1 MQRTLRWKRLKER
14 RRNERS
20 EIRKGRAVNILFCSV
35 GRRCELLKDFRT
47 TMGEKIKIVVTDNS
61 PVAPAM
67 AFADKAYLVPLITDP
82 SYISIILDICK
93 KEDIQAVTT
102 LIDPEIML
110 LAKHRAEF
118 EAIGVLV
125 LAPYEETAKLCFNKY
140 EMYRFLVE
148 KNIPT
153 IKTYGTCEEFMQ
165 VYEAGEISFPVF
177 VKPRTGSGSVGARK
191 IDTPE
196 LLKQVTEQDE
206 SLIIQELMTGKDL
219 DADVYVDTI
228 SHKPVAVFSKRKL
241 STTIGG
247 ANKTISFK
255 DQKLFDFVQKVMA
268 VLQFNGPLDMDFF
281 YQNGQYY
288 LSEINP
294 RFGGAYLHAYGAGV
308 DFVKLI
314 CENVEGR
321 ENPAD
326 IGNYEEDVVMMMY
339 DSVVIR
345 KKSELDANMISVM

>member
-1 MQRTLRWKRLKER
+1 M
-14 RRNERS
+14 
-20 EIRKGRAVNILFCSV
+20 NILFCSV
-35 GRRCELLKDFRT
+35 GRRCELLKDFRR
-47 TMGEKIKIVVTDNS
+47 TMGEDIKIVVTDNS
-61 PVAPAM
+61 EVAPAM
-67 AFADKAYLVPLITDP
+67 AFADRAYQVPLINAP
-82 SYISIILDICK
+82 SYIPMILDICK
-93 KEDIQAVTT
+93 KEKIQAVTT

-110 LAKHRAEF
+110 LAEHRKEF
-118 EAIGVLV
+118 EALGVTV

-140 EMYRFLVE
+140 EMYQFLTKHQINTV
-148 KNIPT
+148 
-153 IKTYGTCEEFMQ
+153 KTYGTYGEFYSA
-165 VYEAGEISFPVF
+165 YEAGEISLPVF

-191 IDTPE
+191 IESIE
-196 LLKQVTEQDE
+196 LLEQVTGADE

-228 SHKPVAVFSKRKL
+228 SHKPVAMFSKRKL

-255 DQKLFDFVQKVMA
+255 DDALFSFIKEILSVM
-268 VLQFNGPLDMDFF
+268 QFNGPLDMDFF
-281 YQNGQYY
+281 YQDGKYY

-314 CENVEGR
+314 AENVKGV
-321 ENPAD
+321 ENQEI
-326 IGNYEEDVVMMMY
+326 IGNYEEDIVMMMY

-345 KKSELDANMISVM
+345 KKSEIDASMIRL

>member
-1 MQRTLRWKRLKER
+1 M
-14 RRNERS
+14 
-20 EIRKGRAVNILFCSV
+20 NILFCSV
-35 GRRCELLKDFRT
+35 GRRCELLKDFRNT
-47 TMGEKIKIVVTDNS
+47 LGNQVKIVVTDNS
-61 PVAPAM
+61 KVAPAM
-67 AFADKAYLVPLITDP
+67 AFADKAYLVPLISDP

-93 KEDIQAVTT
+93 KEEIQAVTT

-110 LAKHRAEF
+110 LAKHREEF
-118 EAIGVLV
+118 EALGVTV

-140 EMYRFLVE
+140 DMYRFLTE
-148 KNIPT
+148 KGVNT
-153 IKTYGTCEEFMQ
+153 VKTYGTYEEFM
-165 VYEAGEISFPVF
+165 VDYNAGRIAFPVF

-191 IDTPE
+191 IETPD
-196 LLKQVTEQDE
+196 LLKQVTEQDK

-228 SHKPVAVFSKRKL
+228 SHKPVAIFSKKKL

-247 ANKTISFK
+247 ANKTVSFK
-255 DQKLFDFVQKVMA
+255 DESLFAFIQEALSVM
-268 VLQFNGPLDMDFF
+268 QFNGPLDMDFF
-281 YQNGQYY
+281 YQDGKYY

-314 CENVEGR
+314 QNNIAGI

-326 IGNYEEDVVMMMY
+326 IGNYEEDIVMMMY

-345 KKSELDANMISVM
+345 KMSELEESMISMM